1 MTGKVVGAVLN
12 SAPVAGRQIIRLEVP
27 GELKSRNVALRT
39 VSAACQLVRR
49 DGKEPDPRD
58 AQAFRNHI
66 VSAVSEAFNNIA
78 LHGYRGMTPDV
89 VRIDIELDDSGVTI
103 ELRDFGRSFDPRC
116 AVEPNLDDL
125 PTSGLGIFI
134 MRSFVDE
141 VDYSPGRPNI
151 LKLMK
156 RVV

>member
-1 MTGKVVGAVLN
+1 MLQSPV
-12 SAPVAGRQIIRLEVP
+12 VAGRQIIRLEVP
-27 GELKSRNVALRT
+27 GELRNRNVALRT
-39 VSAACQLVRR
+39 VSAACQLVKRN
-49 DGKEPDPRD
+49 GQGPRD

-78 LHGYRGMTPDV
+78 LHGYRGMVPDI
-89 VRIDIELDDSGVTI
+89 VRIDIELTDAGVTI
-103 ELRDFGRSFDPRC
+103 ELRDFGRSFDPRT
-116 AVEPNLDDL
+116 AREPDL
-125 PTSGLGIFI
+125 QTLPESGLGIYI

-156 RVV
+156 RVG